1 MPVDSCETG
10 IARLRA
16 VSPTTPIPLETKNVS
31 PMLTGVRKNYSYIY
45 NIYKNLF
52 LDARFKYY
60 T

>member
-1 MPVDSCETG
+1 MTEGCRSATPYFDGYKTI
-10 IARLRA
+10 IA
-16 VSPTTPIPLETKNVS
+16 S

>member
-1 MPVDSCETG
+1 MLYTYYVGFYTII
-10 IARLRA
+10 IA
-16 VSPTTPIPLETKNVS
+16 S

-45 NIYKNLF
+45 NIYENPF